1 MGSFDD
7 LLAANRAF
15 AETFQDGNFDGVAH
29 AGVAIV
35 TCMDSRIDPLRLVGL
50 DHGDAKIFRNPGGR
64 VTDQALEALV
74 LAVHLLAASF
84 WLGGMAFMLWIA
96 PPALAARLPPE
107 QQGPL
112 RLALLGRFLAAVW
125 IAMPLTLASG
135 YALFALTGE
144 RHRRLPL
151 MPVAKS

>member
-1 MGSFDD
+1 MALTLA
-7 LLAANRAF
+7 LL
-15 AETFQDGNFDGVAH
+15 
-29 AGVAIV
+29 
-35 TCMDSRIDPLRLVGL
+35 
-50 DHGDAKIFRNPGGR
+50 
-64 VTDQALEALV
+64 

-135 YALFALTGE
+135 YALFAQGGAAVRASPGLHAMAGLGT
-144 RHRRLPL
+144 L
-151 MPVAKS
+151 MGAVFAGLYFGV

>member
-1 MGSFDD
+1 MALTLA
-7 LLAANRAF
+7 LL
-15 AETFQDGNFDGVAH
+15 
-29 AGVAIV
+29 
-35 TCMDSRIDPLRLVGL
+35 
-50 DHGDAKIFRNPGGR
+50 
-64 VTDQALEALV
+64 

-112 RLALLGRFLAAVW
+112 RLALLGHFLAAVW

-135 YALFALTGE
+135 YALFALTGAAVRASPGLHAMAGLGTLMGAVFAGLYFGVFRPLRAAAAAGE
-144 RHRRLPL
+144 RERAARLAGRL
-151 MPVAKS
+151 RKLVLLNLGFGTLVVLAAALARYGH